1 MAFQSSVLRDGEW
14 VTETVNFQDALKAS
28 TTPKT
33 NPKPRVEPPICG
45 VLTRT
50 LIESPVVHWVLPVWI
65 RSRSYN
71 DVAFVGDHFV
81 QISELRDDGQVHEV
95 IRKANFGS
103 RIRNALVLGTPP
115 EGGPDGTASSVIK
128 TEDADI
134 LMQDASKPHEPNA
147 RQPLPP
153 QLLVLILES
162 CDMVFLFVRELP
174 NHTLEFVTTKHENP
188 RNFKFLGY
196 HFAINPSSRYM
207 AAGSAD
213 GGFIIYELESLAAM
227 SAQYQSHGYYQP
239 IVNIKVRI
247 VNGILHKMAFL
258 YPRSV
263 DDYHIILLIIIVR
276 REASRGGYT
285 SRVVMYDWELNDDV
299 HVHLK
304 SDKAGMLLPKEHRM
318 PLMII
323 PLRMHAGFIIV
334 SEHAIGIVK
343 NAFTANNLFDTLE
356 THSPE
361 QSNLHHGASGP
372 LWTAWARPFRLN
384 KYFEKTDIIYLAR
397 EDGAIVHIELDS
409 ENCTPSVTN
418 VGTINT
424 TVSTAFTTAYDV
436 FSDVFIIGGESGP
449 GGIWKLAAR
458 SDPQQ
463 VSTIANWSPVV
474 DMATTDGNTSWT
486 DEVARQDRSGRSKL
500 SSVLSQKPD
509 RVFCTSGRGPR
520 SSLTELRWG
529 IQARIGLEFDY
540 DQVVRQSWMFPVE
553 SQGERG
559 FYAILSMP
567 HSSDV
572 LHFPANLS
580 NASAL
585 SSEVSPFDTN
595 SRTISACQNNQGII
609 VQVTET
615 STSLVASSQSSRH
628 THGDACGLDS
638 LIADNACYENDI
650 VVISSHNGQG
660 SRLDVLRI
668 DQMNV
673 TRVATVNTAGE
684 VTCVS
689 LFTLSGETCIV
700 VGSVI
705 DGTPWIFNYTLDGQE
720 IRSHSMEPHSEYHGQ
735 QLQFR
740 MEAFTSISTVNDGS
754 NKAILVFG
762 TRSGHLVTIRISND
776 GVEDIS
782 MTVEQ
787 LGLAPTKV
795 SPASGPFAGGPA
807 FFVCCDNS
815 LWVLMDFSERE
826 TKFKTKNLIWP
837 TDSSDPSLPAP
848 PIHAVYCLADSLSHY
863 PQHMSL
869 MLLAGTRILLVD
881 IWPHIGP
888 VPRSIPLT
896 GTPMRVIYSQTWKC
910 LVVAHFDEED
920 RSTLSFIDPE
930 SGATISSASDKNN
943 KPSQHI
949 SGLGHAGDRIFG
961 LNEWLYVKDGKTFPF
976 LIVTTQQGRLM
987 IVSVKEKKTETEDG
1001 PSRELQYW
1009 TRYKKKGFSAPVY
1022 SAVGDAVGLLFCV
1035 GDTLHWEVLDLAEK
1049 RLKPMKE
1056 FRLDSAAT
1064 SLRVEGSKVFAL
1076 TAMHSMLIID
1086 LHVESEH
1093 AEASLIHCDQVVRYT
1108 SHMTEMGDS
1117 EEQLGEWPL
1126 NILSTNEASF
1136 AGVWV
1141 PRGQRN
1147 REFEVVASGRL
1158 PTSIRKFQRGH
1169 TRPFWVAANR
1179 HRQYNALFSTV
1190 DQAEMLGV
1198 SLDGSLQHFSL
1209 IGLDLWRFLRLVQ
1222 NLAKHN
1228 TDICPLGPDDNP
1240 KNKDEDEDE
1249 DMYLDLEPQMT
1260 PDNMHIDGNVLRRC
1274 LDRRA
1279 LEALVSIGDGQD
1291 LFCEY
1296 LDGIDEGIHTEA
1308 FRTDGE
1314 DGHEKYLELGYE
1326 ILEHIFAPVI

>member
-33 NPKPRVEPPICG
+33 NPKPRAEPPVCG

-65 RSRSYN
+65 RSRSHN
-71 DVAFVGDHFV
+71 DVAFIGDHFV
-81 QISELRDDGQVHEV
+81 QISELHDDGQVHEV
-95 IRKANFGS
+95 IRKADFGS

-134 LMQDASKPHEPNA
+134 LMQDASKPHEANN

-153 QLLVLILES
+153 QLLVLMLES
-162 CDMVFLFVRELP
+162 SDMVFLFVRELP
-174 NHTLEFVTTKHENP
+174 DHTLEFVATKYESP
-188 RNFKFLGY
+188 RNLKFLGY
-196 HFAINPSSRYM
+196 HFISNPSSLYI
-207 AAGSAD
+207 AAGSAE
-213 GGFIIYELESLAAM
+213 GAFIIYELETLPNM
-227 SAQYQSHGYYQP
+227 STQYQLQGYYQP
-239 IVNIKVRI
+239 VKNIKVRI
-247 VNGILHKMAFL
+247 TDGIIHKLVFL
-258 YPRSV
+258 YPRPE
-263 DDYHIILLIIIVR
+263 DDYHVILLIIIVR
-276 REASRGGYT
+276 REAARGSHT
-285 SRVVMYDWELNDDV
+285 SRMIVYDWEIHDDV
-299 HVHLK
+299 ESVLRTE
-304 SDKAGMLLPKEHRM
+304 KAGTPLPKEHRM

-323 PLRMHAGFIIV
+323 PLRINTAFIAV
-334 SEHAIGIVK
+334 SENAIGIIK
-343 NAFTANNLFDTLE
+343 NAFTGTTSFDTLE
-356 THSPE
+356 THLPG
-361 QSNLHHGASGP
+361 QTNLHHGASGP

-397 EDGAIVHIELDS
+397 EDGVIAHIELDS
-409 ENCTPSVTN
+409 ADLLPSVTT
-418 VGTINT
+418 VGTISTNI
-424 TVSTAFTTAYDV
+424 STAFTTAYDV

-463 VSTIANWSPVV
+463 VSTIPNWSPVI
-474 DMATTDGNTSWT
+474 DMATTDGNSSWT
-486 DEVARQDRSGRSKL
+486 DGVVRQDRSGRSKL
-500 SSVLSQKPD
+500 PSILSRKPD
-509 RVFCTSGRGPR
+509 RIFCTSGRGPR

-585 SSEVSPFDTN
+585 PSEVSPFDTN
-595 SRTISACQNNQGII
+595 SRTISVCQNDQGTI

-615 STSLVASSQSSRH
+615 STSLAASSQR
-628 THGDACGLDS
+628 
-638 LIADNACYENDI
+638 
-650 VVISSHNGQG
+650 
-660 SRLDVLRI
+660 
-668 DQMNV
+668 
-673 TRVATVNTAGE
+673 
-684 VTCVS
+684 
-689 LFTLSGETCIV
+689 
-700 VGSVI
+700 
-705 DGTPWIFNYTLDGQE
+705 
-720 IRSHSMEPHSEYHGQ
+720 Q

-740 MEAFTSISTVNDGS
+740 MEAFTSISAVNDGP
-754 NKAILVFG
+754 NKAILGFG
-762 TRSGHLVTIRISND
+762 TRSGHLVTVRISND
-776 GVEDIS
+776 EIDDVS

-815 LWVLMDFSERE
+815 LWVMTDFSEQE
-826 TKFKTKNLIWP
+826 TRFKTKNLIWP

-848 PIHAVYCLADSLSHY
+848 PIHAVYCLTDSLSNY

-881 IWPHIGP
+881 IWPHVGP
-888 VPRSIPLT
+888 VPRSIPLA
-896 GTPMRVIYSQTWKC
+896 GTPVRVIYSQTWKC

-920 RSTLSFIDPE
+920 RSTLSFIDPD
-930 SGATISSASDKNN
+930 SGATISSASDKDKN
-943 KPSQHI
+943 PSQYI

-987 IVSVKEKKTETEDG
+987 IVSVKEKKIETEDG

-1009 TRYKKKGFSAPVY
+1009 TRYKKKGFSAPVF
-1022 SAVGDAVGLLFCV
+1022 SVVGDAVGLLFCV

-1056 FRLDSAAT
+1056 FRLDSPAT
-1064 SLRVEGSKVFAL
+1064 SLHVEGSKVFAL
-1076 TAMHSMLIID
+1076 TAMHSMLVID

-1108 SHMTEMGDS
+1108 SHMVEMGDS
-1117 EEQLGEWPL
+1117 EDQLGEWPMNL
-1126 NILSTNEASF
+1126 ISTSQGSF

-1147 REFEVVASGRL
+1147 REFEVVVSGKL
-1158 PTSIRKFQRGH
+1158 PTSIRKFKRGH
-1169 TRPFWVAANR
+1169 TRPFWVASNR
-1179 HRQYNALFSTV
+1179 QRQYNSLFSTV
-1190 DQAEMLGV
+1190 DQAEVLGV
-1198 SLDGSLQHFSL
+1198 SLDGSLHHFAL

-1222 NLAKHN
+1222 NLARYDK
-1228 TDICPLGPDDNP
+1228 DICPFAPGNNNS
-1240 KNKDEDEDE
+1240 KKKDEDDIEDVDVDE
-1249 DMYLDLEPQMT
+1249 DMDLDLNLEPQMA
-1260 PDNMHIDGNVLRRC
+1260 PENMHIDGNVLKRC
-1274 LDRRA
+1274 FDRRA
-1279 LEALVSIGDGQD
+1279 LEKLVSIGDGLD

-1296 LDGIDEGIHTEA
+1296 LDGIDEGQHTEA
-1308 FRTDGE
+1308 FRADGE

-1326 ILEHIFAPVI
+1326 ILEHILAPVI

>member
-28 TTPKT
+28 TAPKT
-33 NPKPRVEPPICG
+33 NPKPRAEPPVCG

-65 RSRSYN
+65 RSRSHN

-81 QISELRDDGQVHEV
+81 QISELRDDGQAHEV
-95 IRKANFGS
+95 IRKADFGS

-134 LMQDASKPHEPNA
+134 LMQDAPKPHEGNA

-162 CDMVFLFVRELP
+162 SDMVFLFVRELP
-174 NHTLEFVTTKHENP
+174 DHTLEFVTTKYESP
-188 RNFKFLGY
+188 RNLKYLGY
-196 HFAINPSSRYM
+196 HFIINPSSRYI
-207 AAGSAD
+207 AAGSAE
-213 GGFIIYELESLAAM
+213 GAFIIYELETLANM
-227 SAQYQSHGYYQP
+227 STQYQLQGYYQP
-239 IVNIKVRI
+239 VKNLKVRI
-247 VNGILHKMAFL
+247 ADGIIHKLEFL
-258 YPRSV
+258 YPRPE

-276 REASRGGYT
+276 REAIRGSHISRM
-285 SRVVMYDWELNDDV
+285 VVYDWEASDDV
-299 HVHLK
+299 EGILK
-304 SDKAGMLLPKEHRM
+304 LEKAGTPLPKEHRM

-323 PLRMHAGFIIV
+323 PLRINTAFIAV

-343 NAFTANNLFDTLE
+343 NAFTGQTSFDTLE
-356 THSPE
+356 THSPS
-361 QSNLHHGASGP
+361 QTNLHHGAAGP

-397 EDGAIVHIELDS
+397 EDGVIAHIELDS
-409 ENCTPSVTN
+409 ADLLPSVTT
-418 VGTINT
+418 VGTISTNI
-424 TVSTAFTTAYDV
+424 STAFTTAYDV

-474 DMATTDGNTSWT
+474 DMATTDGNDSWT
-486 DEVARQDRSGRSKL
+486 DGVARQDRSGRSKL
-500 SSVLSQKPD
+500 SPILSQKPD
-509 RVFCTSGRGPR
+509 RIFCTSGRGPR

-595 SRTISACQNNQGII
+595 SRTISVCQNDQGTI

-615 STSLVASSQSSRH
+615 STSLAASSQSSRH
-628 THGDACGLDS
+628 THGDVCGLDS
-638 LIADNACYENDI
+638 LVADNACCENDI
-650 VVISSHNGQG
+650 VVISSHNGQA

-673 TRVATVNTAGE
+673 TKVASVDTAGE
-684 VTCVS
+684 VTCLS
-689 LFTLSGETCIV
+689 LFTLLGDTYIV

-720 IRSHSMEPHSEYHGQ
+720 VRSHSIVSHCEYDAQ
-735 QLQFR
+735 QLQLR
-740 MEAFTSISTVNDGS
+740 MEAFTSISAVNDGP
-754 NKAILVFG
+754 NKTILVFG
-762 TRSGHLVTIRISND
+762 TRSGHLVTVRISND
-776 GVEDIS
+776 GIEDIS

-815 LWVLMDFSERE
+815 LWVMTDFSEQE

-848 PIHAVYCLADSLSHY
+848 PIHAVHCLADSLSNY

-881 IWPHIGP
+881 IWPHVGP
-888 VPRSIPLT
+888 VPRSIPLA
-896 GTPMRVIYSQTWKC
+896 GTPVRVIYSQTWKC

-920 RSTLSFIDPE
+920 RSTLSFIDPD
-930 SGATISSASDKNN
+930 SGATISSASDKSK

-949 SGLGHAGDRIFG
+949 SGLGHVGDKIFG

-987 IVSVKEKKTETEDG
+987 IVSVKEKKVETENG

-1035 GDTLHWEVLDLAEK
+1035 GDTLQWEVLDLAEK

-1056 FRLDSAAT
+1056 FRLDSPAI

-1076 TAMHSMLIID
+1076 TAMHSMLVID

-1093 AEASLIHCDQVVRYT
+1093 AEASLIHCDQVVRYM
-1108 SHMTEMGDS
+1108 SHMVEMGDS
-1117 EEQLGEWPL
+1117 EDQLGEWPL
-1126 NILSTNEASF
+1126 NLLSTSQADFS
-1136 AGVWV
+1136 GVWV

-1147 REFEVVASGRL
+1147 REFEVVVSGKL

-1179 HRQYNALFSTV
+1179 QRQYNTLFSTV
-1190 DQAEMLGV
+1190 DQAEVLGV
-1198 SLDGSLQHFSL
+1198 SLDGSLQHFAL

-1222 NLAKHN
+1222 NLAKHDK
-1228 TDICPLGPDDNP
+1228 DICPFEPGNDS
-1240 KNKDEDEDE
+1240 KKKRDEDE
-1249 DMYLDLEPQMT
+1249 DMYLDLEPQMV
-1260 PDNMHIDGNVLRRC
+1260 PDKMHVDGDVLKRC
-1274 LDRRA
+1274 FDRRA
-1279 LEALVSIGDGQD
+1279 LETLVSMGDGLD

-1296 LDGIDEGIHTEA
+1296 LDGIDEGKHTKA
-1308 FRTDGE
+1308 FRIDGE

-1326 ILEHIFAPVI
+1326 ILEHVLAPVI